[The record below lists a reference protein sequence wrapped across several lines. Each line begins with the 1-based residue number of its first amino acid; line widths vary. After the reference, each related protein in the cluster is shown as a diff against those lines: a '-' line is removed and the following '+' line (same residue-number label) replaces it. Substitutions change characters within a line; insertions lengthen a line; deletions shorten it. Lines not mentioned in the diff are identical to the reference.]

1 MGLLPR
7 RTCTAPDAPESPGSP
22 KKMPCCCG
30 GGCCGGCGGRRPAP
44 ASMLSP
50 TSTFCRPHQSPAVL
64 AGSPSGSRR
73 PSRCPFSGPSSQA
86 RQPSRH
92 APAHPPPPPYPL
104 YVSLRHARDAL
115 PVHFSRVRRSKGRL
129 RVPGG
134 PPFSAALAIR
144 PPCNRSSCRPT
155 AAFPLRMQSRPVA
168 LSAFASAEPSAESA
182 TEPSLLQLESTHG
195 SFGPYCVFFHD
206 TNQRFF

>member
-1 MGLLPR
+1 
-7 RTCTAPDAPESPGSP
+7 
-22 KKMPCCCG
+22 MPCG
-30 GGCCGGCGGRRPAP
+30 SGRRPVP

-73 PSRCPFSGPSSQA
+73 PSRCPFSGPRSQA

-104 YVSLRHARDAL
+104 YVSLRHARNAL
-115 PVHFSRVRRSKGRL
+115 PVHFSRARRSKGRL
-129 RVPGG
+129 RVPVG

-155 AAFPLRMQSRPVA
+155 AAFPLRMQSRPVSLRLCRTFRRIRHRT
-168 LSAFASAEPSAESA
+168 LSSAARKHTWFIRP
-182 TEPSLLQLESTHG
+182 LLRFLSRYKSTL
-195 SFGPYCVFFHD
+195 FLK
-206 TNQRFF
+206 R